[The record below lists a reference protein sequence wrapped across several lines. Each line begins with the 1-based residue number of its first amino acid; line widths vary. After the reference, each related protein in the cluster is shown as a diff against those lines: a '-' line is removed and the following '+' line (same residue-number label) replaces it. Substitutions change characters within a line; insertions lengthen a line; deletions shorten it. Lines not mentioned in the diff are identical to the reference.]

1 MRRFIWR
8 SARGYHLLL
17 HALGRAPGQGGSTQ
31 GASGL
36 AYSRDGLDWSWVAG
50 SDGDGGGRPVYSPNI
65 TWSDGSADG
74 LTRRQAPYL
83 FFDAEGRLRFLLN
96 GVDTA
101 PGLRWLDMDPG
112 TRTSP
117 PRQSLSATARPASAA
132 SVHCPG
138 SWKLTL

>member
-1 MRRFIWR
+1 MPIAEECFAMRRFIWR

-36 AYSRDGLDWSWVAG
+36 AYSRNGLDWSWVAG

-101 PGLRWLDMDPG
+101 PGQGCHW
-112 TRTSP
+112 RTS
-117 PRQSLSATARPASAA
+117 
-132 SVHCPG
+132 
-138 SWKLTL
+138 WTLLQPVRGA

>member
-50 SDGDGGGRPVYSPNI
+50 SDGDGGGRPVYSPNVS
-65 TWSDGSADG
+65 WSDGSASLVACHAHG
-74 LTRRQAPYL
+74 LPY
-83 FFDAEGRLRFLLN
+83 DIELN
-96 GVDTA
+96 TG
-101 PGLRWLDMDPG
+101 
-112 TRTSP
+112 
-117 PRQSLSATARPASAA
+117 Q
-132 SVHCPG
+132 
-138 SWKLTL
+138 

>member
-1 MRRFIWR
+1 MLKNVFAMRRFIWR

-83 FFDAEGRLRFLLN
+83 FFSLLGGRQDASDSSRSHSNEGE
-96 GVDTA
+96 V
-101 PGLRWLDMDPG
+101 
-112 TRTSP
+112 
-117 PRQSLSATARPASAA
+117 
-132 SVHCPG
+132 
-138 SWKLTL
+138 